1 MCIVKEIMY
10 NIVQP
15 FTFICNQSF
24 KTGIFPN
31 EMKIAKVLPLHKDGD
46 KHLFSNYRPISLLSQ
61 FSKILEK
68 LFVKRLDN
76 YIELNN
82 ILTEQQFGFRAD
94 RSTTMA
100 VINLVENITQA
111 INKKQYTVGIFLD
124 LQKAFDTI
132 DHNILLHKLQKYG
145 FRGIAHSWVENYLTD
160 RLQYVHINGVDSKL
174 QRISCGVPQGSVLG
188 PKLFLL

>member
-82 ILTEQQFGFRAD
+82 ILTEPQFGFRAH

-111 INKKQYTVGIFLD
+111 INKKNSTQLEF
-124 LQKAFDTI
+124 F
-132 DHNILLHKLQKYG
+132 
-145 FRGIAHSWVENYLTD
+145 
-160 RLQYVHINGVDSKL
+160 
-174 QRISCGVPQGSVLG
+174 
-188 PKLFLL
+188 